1 MTRVRDQELALAKG
15 MVSHVVSE
23 RLDQVRGSVE
33 GLEENM
39 QEMHAQSNK
48 FNRTVAEGV
57 PPRRGG
63 CGCCGSRPTQ

>member
-1 MTRVRDQELALAKG
+1 MRDQELALAKG
-15 MVSHVVSE
+15 MVSE

-48 FNRTVAEGV
+48 FNRKVAEGV

-63 CGCCGSRPTQ
+63 CGCCGSRPAG